1 MTAAP
6 SSTVA
11 SLAWHHLRARPRAVG
26 TMLALA
32 LLLAGLA
39 VLPPL
44 LVAHAVDGAIAGR
57 LDARA
62 ALILALGVAALAAA
76 DFALT
81 LLRRRLA
88 VANEMAV
95 RAGAARDR
103 FRASLHQPLA
113 AYGMGREAALIRAFD
128 DLDTLVEF
136 VAARTVEMAAEIVLI
151 AAYAALLLSVHP
163 VLALAFLALAGSGF
177 AVALWLAAAT
187 HRACDAWLPLR
198 DRRFGLIVD
207 VLSAML
213 AVKALGAQSRLEQ
226 PFAAAHDAEAA
237 ALRIWRLATAR
248 AEAAGRFFAV
258 ATPGIGAAL
267 GAAMLAHGSLPVA
280 ALMLFL
286 AVSAGLAGA
295 LSALNGN
302 LQEMAHAQ
310 SAATRLA
317 TLATA
322 DSPAPDGARSDAAPA
337 RLTAEHLAF
346 RHDPAAPDVLS
357 DLDLTLPPGAHIAL
371 VGPSGEGKTTLALLL
386 ARLLDPDQGRIA
398 LDDAPP
404 LPAAQ
409 HRDRVVLVPHLT
421 SLFSV
426 SLRENIRLWDTTI
439 DDARIHQALVAARL
453 DTVVQSWPAGLDTP
467 LGAHGA
473 PLSAGQLQ
481 RLGLARALLRRPAV
495 LILDEATSAL
505 DSETETAILANLRH
519 LMTGR
524 GMIVITHRATVAATF
539 DRTLHLRGGRLG
551 EL

>member
-1 MTAAP
+1 MT
-6 SSTVA
+6 
-11 SLAWHHLRARPRAVG
+11 LARLALTHLRARRRAVAA
-26 TMLALA
+26 MLALA

-44 LVAHAVDGAIAGR
+44 LVAHAVDGAIAGQ

-62 ALILALGVAALAAA
+62 ALVLALAVATLAGA
-76 DFALT
+76 DFGLT

-95 RAGAARDR
+95 RGDAARDR
-103 FRASLHQPLA
+103 FRASLRQPLA
-113 AYGMGREAALIRAFD
+113 AYAMGREAALIRAFD

-151 AAYAALLLSVHP
+151 AAYAALLLWVQP
-163 VLALAFLALAGSGF
+163 MLALAFLVLAGSGF
-177 AVALWLAAAT
+177 GVALWLAAAT

-213 AVKALGAQSRLEQ
+213 AVKALGAQSRLER
-226 PFAAAHDAEAA
+226 PFAAAHDAEAG
-237 ALRIWRLATAR
+237 ALREWRLATAR
-248 AEAAGRFFAV
+248 AEAANRFFAV

-267 GAAMLAHGSLPVA
+267 GAAMLAQGSLPVA

-302 LQEMAHAQ
+302 LQEMAHAR

-317 TLATA
+317 SLAGAAPEAA
-322 DSPAPDGARSDAAPA
+322 DGPRPDSAPA
-337 RLTAEHLAF
+337 RLAAEHLTY
-346 RHDPAAPDVLS
+346 RHDATAPDVLS
-357 DLDLTLPPGAHIAL
+357 GLDLILPPGAHIAL

-386 ARLLDPDQGRIA
+386 AQLLDPDAGRVM
-398 LDDAPP
+398 LDNEAGPQD
-404 LPAAQ
+404 Q
-409 HRDRVVLVPHLT
+409 HRNSVVLVPHTT
-421 SLFSV
+421 SLFSA
-426 SLRENIRLWDTTI
+426 SLRENIRLWDSGI
-439 DDARIHQALVAARL
+439 DDARLFQALEAACL
-453 DTVVQSWPAGLDTP
+453 DTLVQSWPTGLDTA

-481 RLGLARALLRRPAV
+481 RLGIARAILRRPAV

-505 DSETETAILANLRH
+505 DSETEAAILTNLRCF
-519 LMTGR
+519 MAGR
-524 GMIVITHRATVAATF
+524 GMIVITHRAAVAARF
-539 DRTLHLRGGRLG
+539 DRTLRLRDGRLSVDG
-551 EL
+551 